1 MLPDQKENDKLI
13 KKYLCHHDQDK
24 NTPLHIAASAQN
36 KIEKI
41 KIIADIL
48 KLGTNPKLINKNG
61 ESFFSHLKKMPDKWF
76 EELYEDQKLR
86 KIFINLGD
94 DESVSFM
101 FEKFRD
107 LSTTLKNRGE
117 FVKKQQSKK
126 ETGV

>member
-1 MLPDQKENDKLI
+1 M
-13 KKYLCHHDQDK
+13 CHHDQEK

-41 KIIADIL
+41 QIIADIL

-61 ESFFSHLKKMPDKWF
+61 ESFFSHLKKMPDEWF
-76 EELYEDQKLR
+76 EELYEDKKLR

-107 LSTTLKNRGE
+107 LSTTLKRTGK
-117 FVKKQQSKK
+117 FVKNRHCKK
-126 ETGV
+126 GN